1 MTQRLAGKVA
11 VVTGSGSPVGIGHQV
26 ALLMAVEGA
35 KVVVNDICKDA
46 EGRWGADNVVDEIRK
61 AGGTAV
67 ANYDSIA
74 SMEGGQ
80 NLVKAAISNFSRI
93 DILVNTAGNFLSK
106 PTIDMTEEEWDL
118 TLDIHLK
125 GPFAL
130 SQAAIKEMI
139 KQNTGGR
146 IINITSIAAFPP
158 GLVGGMSALA
168 YGTAKAGVIGFTK
181 MLSLELQPHGITVNA
196 ISPNAVTGLF
206 PQQRGPGAQPLPE
219 HVAQIIVYLAT
230 DDAKD
235 ITGQIIYSG
244 GGDLTIYAPPMGVGV
259 NQNIHKP
266 DAWTIDELIQIM
278 PRMIQK

>member
-1 MTQRLAGKVA
+1 MTMTQRLAGKVA

-35 KVVVNDICKDA
+35 KVVVNDICKDP
-46 EGRWGADNVVDEIRK
+46 EGRWGADNVVDEIK
-61 AGGTAV
+61 SAGGTIV
-67 ANYDSIA
+67 ANYESVASI
-74 SMEGGQ
+74 EGGQ
-80 NLVKAAISNFSRI
+80 NLVKTAISNFGRI

-106 PTIDMTEEEWDL
+106 PTVDTTEEEWDL
-118 TLDIHLK
+118 TLAIHLK
-125 GPFAL
+125 GRFAL

-158 GLVGGMSALA
+158 GLVGGASALA

-206 PQQRGPGAQPLPE
+206 PQKRDPGAQPGPE
-219 HVAQIIVYLAT
+219 HVAVIIVYLAT
-230 DDAKD
+230 DEAKD

-244 GGDLTIYAPPMGVGV
+244 VETSLFMPPRW
-259 NQNIHKP
+259 
-266 DAWTIDELIQIM
+266 AWE
-278 PRMIQK
+278 